1 MSNAN
6 NSKLFFHRS
15 KGERIL
21 IGEGENTV
29 TIEVTSLN
37 NNKVT
42 LTMNAPRHVQIDREE
57 RRLDSNQ

>member
-1 MSNAN
+1 MSDN
-6 NSKLFFHRS
+6 NSKLFFHRA

-21 IGEGENTV
+21 IGEGDNTV

-42 LTMNAPRHVQIDREE
+42 LTMSAPRHVQIDREE
-57 RRLDSNQ
+57 RRLNEAN